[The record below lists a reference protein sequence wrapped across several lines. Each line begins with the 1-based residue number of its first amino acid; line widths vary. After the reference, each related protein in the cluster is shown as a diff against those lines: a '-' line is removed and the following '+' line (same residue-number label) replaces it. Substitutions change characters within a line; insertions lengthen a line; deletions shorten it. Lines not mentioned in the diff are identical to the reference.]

1 VIRLRAFTVLASIAT
16 LLFGSAASADEP
28 STQTVTISGDRAD
41 ALRVVTAPGTVIGEK
56 ELRQAQPES
65 SGEMLR
71 RVPGLQVR
79 QEDPMGLR
87 LNLGVRGLSPTRSR
101 LVLVEEDGVPVV
113 VSPYGEPELYYTT
126 AVERVQRLDVIK
138 GSNVLAYGPQTVG
151 AVIRLHTWDP
161 TTKPGWYVSGSL
173 GTRTYEELLARYSDT
188 THDIGYVIQ
197 AFQKSGD
204 GYRKMPFHATDA
216 FSKIHVPTG
225 PAGELRVK
233 IGFHDDDA
241 NTTYT
246 GLTDRLYRE
255 NPRRDTIAPDDHF
268 GVRRYELSLQHDQQ
282 IGLDTVVKTAVFAYQ
297 MSLGLRLQDFDRSP
311 LPQVD
316 YARIADSSGLFFR
329 STSSIRDRE
338 YYVVGSSI
346 AVERRIQIGQV
357 DQKVTAGVRT
367 MYDSARRKLE
377 TGASPTSESGPLVTD
392 DTTHITAVAAWVED
406 QIAPVN
412 GFIVTPAF
420 RVEHSR
426 SMRTSHRILDT
437 TGFSKDVDDT
447 GHSSSTGLMPGI
459 GVGVGGAR
467 LAGFSS
473 AYLGYSAPR
482 VSQAITPDGKDA
494 NLSAEHSANF
504 DLGARTRV
512 GKWLRAEAAGFY
524 IHFDN
529 QLVSNNPLRGFAS
542 EFVNGGQ
549 TQHVGVETTATAR
562 IGNALDWPL
571 DVDLAGQYTFVRSR
585 FDGGSFDGHAI
596 PYSPSHT
603 GQITLDVGHKIG
615 ISGQVAFQYVGAQ
628 FTDEQNSVV
637 PGPTGLD
644 GKINP
649 YTVLDL
655 GARYKHAR
663 TGLALGVTVK
673 NALDNVYISDR
684 LPNGIFTSGFR
695 QMFATL
701 SWSSPE

>member
-1 VIRLRAFTVLASIAT
+1 MATFASRA
-16 LLFGSAASADEP
+16 GADEP
-28 STQTVTISGDRAD
+28 SAVQTVTVAGDRSD
-41 ALRVVTAPGTVIGEK
+41 ALRAATAQGTVIGEK

-71 RVPGLQVR
+71 RVPGIQVR

-101 LVLVEEDGVPVV
+101 LVLMEEDGVPVV

-138 GSNVLAYGPQTVG
+138 GANVLAYGPQTVG

-161 TTKPGWYVSGSL
+161 TPQPGWYVAGSL
-173 GTRTYEELLARYSDT
+173 GTRAYEELLARYSDT
-188 THDIGYVIQ
+188 FHDVGYVVQ

-204 GYRKMPFHATDA
+204 GYRNMPFHVIDSFAKVQLRTN
-216 FSKIHVPTG
+216 PN
-225 PAGELRVK
+225 GELKLK

-255 NPRRDTIAPDDHF
+255 NPRRDTVAPDDHF
-268 GVRRYELSLQHDQQ
+268 GVRRYEISLQHEQQ
-282 IGLDTVVKTAVFAYQ
+282 LGPNTVVRTAVFAYQ
-297 MSLGLRLQDFDRSP
+297 MGLGLRLQDFDRAQ
-311 LPQVD
+311 LPQID

-329 STSSIRDRE
+329 KTASIRDRQ
-338 YYVVGSSI
+338 YYVVGSSV
-346 AVERRIQIGQV
+346 AVERRIQTGPV
-357 DQKVTAGVRT
+357 EQKVTAGVRT
-367 MYDSARRKLE
+367 MYDTARRKLE
-377 TGASPTSESGPLVTD
+377 TGPTPTSDSGPKITD
-392 DTTHITAVAAWVED
+392 DATHITGLAGWIED
-406 QIAPVN
+406 QISPVA
-412 GFIVTPAF
+412 GVVATPAF
-420 RVEHSR
+420 RIEHSR
-426 SMRTSHRILDT
+426 SMRTAHRILDT
-437 TGFSKDVDDT
+437 TGFAKDVDDT

-459 GVGVGGAR
+459 GLGVGNTR

-494 NLSAEHSANF
+494 NLSSEHSANF
-504 DLGARTRV
+504 DLGARTRI

-542 EFVNGGQ
+542 EFVNGG
-549 TQHVGVETTATAR
+549 ETRHIGIEATATAR
-562 IGNALDWPL
+562 IGSALELPL
-571 DVDLAGQYTFVRSR
+571 DIDLAGQYTFVRSR
-585 FDGGSFDGHAI
+585 FDGGSFDGHSI
-596 PYSPSHT
+596 PYSPSNT
-603 GQITLDVGHKIG
+603 GQITLDVSHKFG
-615 ISGQVAFQYVGAQ
+615 ISGQVSFQYVGAQ
-628 FTDEQNSVV
+628 YTDEQNSVV

-644 GKINP
+644 GRIDP
-649 YTVLDL
+649 YTVVDV

-663 TGLALGVTVK
+663 TGLGLGLTLK

-695 QMFATL
+695 QFFATL